1 MTSYNED
8 RHCLQRVFHIDLLQ
22 SCGPYSISERHI
34 FKQDYNTQSNTI
46 NYLGHMFHNLF
57 MVERDTNHLRF
68 VVKEKKEQK
77 NLVLEPTFYRE

>member
-1 MTSYNED
+1 
-8 RHCLQRVFHIDLLQ
+8 
-22 SCGPYSISERHI
+22 
-34 FKQDYNTQSNTI
+34 
-46 NYLGHMFHNLF
+46 MFHNLF